1 MLVLRIRDGD
11 SAAFTELYQ
20 ATYRSVYYHAQTILK
35 NEEDVEDAVQEAY
48 EQAYINLDRLNSP
61 EAIGGWLNQTVSNI
75 SLNKVRSQKG
85 KNNYSLDD
93 EDFHYDAVAP
103 DSETP
108 DIVLEQKS
116 TEEIIR
122 NIISAL
128 PEVQR
133 KTVSLFYFS
142 QMSVADIARIMECS
156 TGTVKSRLNY
166 ARRNIEKAVREE
178 EKHGIKLYSVSL
190 SLLLNSI
197 RKQIGTEPDAESAQR
212 VLQRI
217 SEKYGLDTAQAEI
230 PAGSNQLDRF
240 HSKSSRK
247 TGGKASTPKN
257 RGLKTR
263 KATSSGG
270 RAQPLSSSSTVTG
283 AAAGAGGMGKIAM
296 TVIALALG
304 AGMFFQIMRPDGNS
318 IDVEAPLSNEW
329 GNNIVTVTAAPEEDD
344 TQEPEERTAES
355 EEDTGPVAGNIVR
368 FGHYEQDN
376 DLENGDE
383 PIEWRILDVQD
394 GRVLLI
400 SKDVLSCQAISSGIW
415 ENSASRSWLNDTF
428 LKEAFTEEEQRTI
441 LTTEVDN
448 SYNQQANRSENNVG
462 NSGGNNTEDKIFL
475 LSFAESNE
483 YFDSDD
489 DRIAW
494 PSSYAISQELP
505 VWVERNSASWWLR
518 SPGRNNAYNSYVG
531 PNGDNDRE
539 IASESS
545 RFAGIRPAMWVAWN
559 PDVIMQ

>member
-1 MLVLRIRDGD
+1 M
-11 SAAFTELYQ
+11 
-20 ATYRSVYYHAQTILK
+20 
-35 NEEDVEDAVQEAY
+35 
-48 EQAYINLDRLNSP
+48 
-61 EAIGGWLNQTVSNI
+61 
-75 SLNKVRSQKG
+75 
-85 KNNYSLDD
+85 
-93 EDFHYDAVAP
+93 
-103 DSETP
+103 
-108 DIVLEQKS
+108 LEQKS

-142 QMSVADIARIMECS
+142 QMSVADIARSMECS

-230 PAGSNQLDRF
+230 STGSNQLDGF

-247 TGGKASTPKN
+247 TGEKASTPKN

-263 KATSSGG
+263 KAASSGG
-270 RAQPLSSSSTVTG
+270 RAQPLSSSGTVTG
-283 AAAGAGGMGKIAM
+283 AAAGAGGLGKIAM

-318 IDVEAPLSNEW
+318 IDVEAPSSNEW
-329 GNNIVTVTAAPEEDD
+329 SNDIVTVTAAPEEDD
-344 TQEPEERTAES
+344 TQAPEERAAESEERTAESEERTAES
-355 EEDTGPVAGNIVR
+355 EEDTEPVAGNIVS

-376 DLENGDE
+376 DLENGGE
-383 PIEWRILDVQD
+383 PIKWRILDVQD

-448 SYNQQANRSENNVG
+448 SYNQQANRSVM
-462 NSGGNNTEDKIFL
+462 
-475 LSFAESNE
+475 
-483 YFDSDD
+483 
-489 DRIAW
+489 
-494 PSSYAISQELP
+494 
-505 VWVERNSASWWLR
+505 
-518 SPGRNNAYNSYVG
+518 GRC
-531 PNGDNDRE
+531 RL
-539 IASESS
+539 
-545 RFAGIRPAMWVAWN
+545 
-559 PDVIMQ
+559 